1 MNNKSAALQHP
12 PKLRAVFDGEAN
24 QPPAPESGKPQP
36 HMPPTLVGR
45 RIGEIVV
52 ALGFATEEQVFTAV
66 DEARDTGRP
75 TGRVLYDRGT
85 ITKDQLAQAIAARTQ
100 LSYIDLRSVELEE
113 RALNAIGADIASRY
127 RAVPVQYIDDDTL
140 LVAISEPANV
150 LAVDDIALMT
160 GLNVRAA
167 LTTEE
172 QLEEL
177 LSRLSRS
184 DVVKATRIAEL
195 ATAKPASLPGI
206 GQPQEPEDEAAS
218 ANLLQSLLSNAMR
231 QRASDIH
238 IDPLENGS
246 LRVRYRI
253 DGITHD
259 TTNVAPKLAARMF
272 ARLKLM
278 AGMDIS
284 KRHIPQDGRA
294 TFGDEAD
301 EVTLRVA
308 TLPTIYGESAAV
320 RILDKKNVPPLERL
334 GLAPSAMEALQ
345 RSLRKPHGAIL
356 ATGPTGSGKTTTLY
370 AALAQLNTPE
380 RTIITIED
388 PVEYPL
394 PGVKQVQVNPKRG
407 LTFAVGLRTMLRSDP
422 DVVMVG
428 EIRDHETAKIGIEAA
443 LTGRL
448 VLTTLHTNDAAS
460 AVTRLTEMGVERYLV
475 AASVECVVA
484 SRLARKLCAECRTPV
499 TIDKAK
505 MREAGFTGESFDA
518 FDGFDAVGCARCS
531 HTGYRGR
538 SGLYEVL
545 AIDDRLRE
553 MIIERYP
560 SSAIEAAAAEKGMVS
575 LREAAFERVRQGTI
589 SLAEATRVTSIV

>member
-1 MNNKSAALQHP
+1 L
-12 PKLRAVFDGEAN
+12 
-24 QPPAPESGKPQP
+24 APQQA
-36 HMPPTLVGR
+36 PTLVGR

-52 ALGFATEEQVFTAV
+52 ALGFATEAEVNSAV
-66 DEARDTGRP
+66 EEARKTGRA

-85 ITKDQLAQAIAARTQ
+85 INKNQLAQAIAARTQ
-100 LSYIDLRSVELEE
+100 ISYIDLRNLELEE
-113 RALNAIGADIASRY
+113 RALNAIDGNTAARY

-140 LVAISEPANV
+140 LVAIAEPSNV

-184 DVVKATRIAEL
+184 DVERASKDAERKSGGF
-195 ATAKPASLPGI
+195 TINGDPT
-206 GQPQEPEDEAAS
+206 ETEDEAAS
-218 ANLLQSLLSNAMR
+218 ATLLESVLTNGLR

-238 IDPLENGS
+238 FETLEDHTV
-246 LRVRYRI
+246 RVRYRI

-259 TTNVAPKLAARMF
+259 STKVAAPLALRMF
-272 ARLKLM
+272 ARLKLL

-284 KRHIPQDGRA
+284 LRYVPQDGRA
-294 TFGDEAD
+294 NFGPEGAQ
-301 EVTLRVA
+301 VTLRIA
-308 TLPTIYGESAAV
+308 TLPTIHGESAAV
-320 RILDKKNVPPLERL
+320 RILDRKNVPPLDRL
-334 GLAPSAMEALQ
+334 GLDPVGLETFMRA
-345 RSLRKPHGAIL
+345 LRKPHGAIL

-370 AALAQLNTPE
+370 AALAELNTPE

-394 PGVKQVQVNPKRG
+394 QGIRQVQVNNKRG
-407 LTFAVGLRTMLRSDP
+407 LTFAAGLRTMLRSDP

-448 VLTTLHTNDAAS
+448 VLTTLHTNNAAS

-475 AASVECVVA
+475 ASSIECVVA
-484 SRLARKLCAECRTPV
+484 SRLARKLCVECRKPV
-499 TIDKAK
+499 TIDAIA
-505 MREAGFTGESFDA
+505 MREAGYPGAEIEA
-518 FDGFDAVGCARCS
+518 FDGYEAVGCARCS

-538 SGLYEVL
+538 TGIFEVL
-545 AIDDRLRE
+545 QLNDKIRE
-553 MIIERYP
+553 MLLERFP
-560 SSAIEAAAAEKGMVS
+560 AKAIEDAAREDGMVTLS
-575 LREAAFERVRQGTI
+575 ESGFERVRQGVI
-589 SLAEATRVTSIV
+589 SLAEAARITTTE

>member
-1 MNNKSAALQHP
+1 M
-12 PKLRAVFDGEAN
+12 
-24 QPPAPESGKPQP
+24 PPARNTTPLRRVDDRTDVPQITP
-36 HMPPTLVGR
+36 DTPLAPQQAPTLVGR

-52 ALGFATEEQVFTAV
+52 ALGFATEAEVNSAV
-66 DEARDTGRP
+66 EEARKTGRA

-85 ITKDQLAQAIAARTQ
+85 INKNQLAQAIAARTQ
-100 LSYIDLRSVELEE
+100 ISYIDLRNLELEE
-113 RALNAIGADIASRY
+113 RALNAIDGNTAARY

-140 LVAISEPANV
+140 LVAIAEPSNV

-184 DVVKATRIAEL
+184 DVERASKDAERKSGGF
-195 ATAKPASLPGI
+195 TINGDPT
-206 GQPQEPEDEAAS
+206 ETEDEAAS
-218 ANLLQSLLSNAMR
+218 ATLLESVLTNGLR

-238 IDPLENGS
+238 FETLEDHTV
-246 LRVRYRI
+246 RVRYRI

-259 TTNVAPKLAARMF
+259 STKVAAPLALRMF
-272 ARLKLM
+272 ARLKLL

-284 KRHIPQDGRA
+284 LRYVPQDGRA
-294 TFGDEAD
+294 NFGPEGAQ
-301 EVTLRVA
+301 VTLRIA
-308 TLPTIYGESAAV
+308 TLPTIHGESAAV
-320 RILDKKNVPPLERL
+320 RILDRKNVPPLDRL
-334 GLAPSAMEALQ
+334 GLDPVGLETFMRA
-345 RSLRKPHGAIL
+345 LRKPHGAIL

-370 AALAQLNTPE
+370 AALAELNTPE

-394 PGVKQVQVNPKRG
+394 QGIRQVQVNNKRG
-407 LTFAVGLRTMLRSDP
+407 LTFAAGLRTMLRSDP

-448 VLTTLHTNDAAS
+448 VLTTLHTNNAAS

-475 AASVECVVA
+475 ASSIECVVA
-484 SRLARKLCAECRTPV
+484 SRLARKLCVECRKPV
-499 TIDKAK
+499 TIDAIA
-505 MREAGFTGESFDA
+505 MREAGYPGAEIEA
-518 FDGFDAVGCARCS
+518 FDGYEAVGCARCS

-538 SGLYEVL
+538 TGIFEVL
-545 AIDDRLRE
+545 QLNDKIRE
-553 MIIERYP
+553 MLLERFP
-560 SSAIEAAAAEKGMVS
+560 AKAIEDAAREDGMVTLS
-575 LREAAFERVRQGTI
+575 ESGFERVRQGVI
-589 SLAEATRVTSIV
+589 SLAEAARITTTE

>member
-1 MNNKSAALQHP
+1 MTLDDKTASLRSVEDVHQTVPAAPAAP
-12 PKLRAVFDGEAN
+12 PSPQA
-24 QPPAPESGKPQP
+24 APS
-36 HMPPTLVGR
+36 LVGR

-52 ALGFATEEQVFTAV
+52 ALGFATENEVASAV
-66 DEARDTGRP
+66 EEARQTGRA
-75 TGRVLYDRGT
+75 TGRVLFDRGT
-85 ITKDQLAQAIAARTQ
+85 INKNQLAQAIAARTQ
-100 LSYIDLRSVELEE
+100 ISYIDLRNLELEE
-113 RALNAIGADIASRY
+113 RALNAIDGNTAARY
-127 RAVPVQYIDDDTL
+127 RAVPVQYIDNDTL
-140 LVAISEPANV
+140 LVAIAEPSNV

-184 DVVKATRIAEL
+184 DVERATKDAERKSGVSVNGESPE
-195 ATAKPASLPGI
+195 T
-206 GQPQEPEDEAAS
+206 EDEAAS
-218 ANLLQSLLSNAMR
+218 ANLLESVLTNGLR

-238 IDPLENGS
+238 FETLENHTV
-246 LRVRYRI
+246 RVRYRI

-259 TTNVAPKLAARMF
+259 STTVAASLAPRMF

-284 KRHIPQDGRA
+284 QHHIPQDGR
-294 TFGDEAD
+294 TNFGPDGAQ
-301 EVTLRVA
+301 VTLRVA
-308 TLPTIYGESAAV
+308 TLPTILGESAAV
-320 RILDKKNVPPLERL
+320 RILDRKNVPPLERL
-334 GLAPSAMEALQ
+334 GLDPTGLATFMRA
-345 RSLRKPHGAIL
+345 LRKPHGAIL

-370 AALAQLNTPE
+370 AALSELNTPE

-394 PGVKQVQVNPKRG
+394 PGIRQVQVNNKRN
-407 LTFAVGLRTMLRSDP
+407 LTFSSGLRTMLRSDP

-475 AASVECVVA
+475 ASSIECVVA
-484 SRLARKLCAECRTPV
+484 SRLARKLCVECRTPA
-499 TIDKAK
+499 TIDENA
-505 MREAGFTGESFDA
+505 MREAGYEGHTVESFS
-518 FDGFDAVGCARCS
+518 GFKAVGCARCAN
-531 HTGYRGR
+531 TGYRGR
-538 SGLYEVL
+538 TGIFEVL
-545 AIDDRLRE
+545 SIDERIRELLLDRF
-553 MIIERYP
+553 P
-560 SSAIEAAAAEKGMVS
+560 AKAIESAARENGMVTLAES
-575 LREAAFERVRQGTI
+575 ALERVRQGVI
-589 SLAEATRVTSIV
+589 SLAEAARVTSTD

>member
-1 MNNKSAALQHP
+1 MASVSNTSPLRPVDDVSAISQTAP
-12 PKLRAVFDGEAN
+12 ES
-24 QPPAPESGKPQP
+24 PPAPQQAPS
-36 HMPPTLVGR
+36 LVGR

-52 ALGFATEEQVFTAV
+52 ALGFATEEEVDSAV
-66 DEARDTGRP
+66 EEARETGRA

-85 ITKDQLAQAIAARTQ
+85 INKNQLAQAIAARTQ
-100 LSYIDLRSVELEE
+100 ISYIDLRNLELEE
-113 RALNAIGADIASRY
+113 RALNAIDGNTAARY
-127 RAVPVQYIDDDTL
+127 RAVPVQYVDDDTL
-140 LVAISEPANV
+140 LVAISEPSNV
-150 LAVDDIALMT
+150 LAVDDIALIT

-184 DVVKATRIAEL
+184 DVERASKDAER
-195 ATAKPASLPGI
+195 KSGSSVNGDPA
-206 GQPQEPEDEAAS
+206 ETEDEAAS
-218 ANLLQSLLSNAMR
+218 ANLLESVLTNGLR

-238 IDPLENGS
+238 FETLENHTV
-246 LRVRYRI
+246 RVRYRI

-259 TTNVAPKLAARMF
+259 STTVAAPLAPRMF

-284 KRHIPQDGRA
+284 QRHVPQDGRSS
-294 TFGDEAD
+294 FGPEGAQ
-301 EVTLRVA
+301 VTLRVA
-308 TLPTIYGESAAV
+308 TLPTIHGESAAV
-320 RILDKKNVPPLERL
+320 RILDRKNVPPLDRL
-334 GLAPSAMEALQ
+334 GLDPAGLARFMRA
-345 RSLRKPHGAIL
+345 LRKPHGAIL

-370 AALAQLNTPE
+370 AALTELNTAE

-394 PGVKQVQVNPKRG
+394 PGIRQVQVDNKRN
-407 LTFAVGLRTMLRSDP
+407 LTFSAGLRTMLRSDP

-428 EIRDHETAKIGIEAA
+428 EIRDHETAKIGVEAA

-475 AASVECVVA
+475 ASSIECVVA
-484 SRLARKLCAECRTPV
+484 SRLARKLCVECRRPM
-499 TIDKAK
+499 TIDETA
-505 MREAGFTGESFDA
+505 MREAGYADYAIDA
-518 FDGFDAVGCARCS
+518 FEGFQAVGCAHCS

-538 SGLYEVL
+538 TGIFEVL
-545 AIDDRLRE
+545 SIDERIRELLLDRF
-553 MIIERYP
+553 P
-560 SSAIEAAAAEKGMVS
+560 AKAIESAARENGMVTLAES
-575 LREAAFERVRQGTI
+575 ALERVRRGAI
-589 SLAEATRVTSIV
+589 SLAEAARVTSTD

>member
-1 MNNKSAALQHP
+1 MRPIRQGMNS
-12 PKLRAVFDGEAN
+12 FGE
-24 QPPAPESGKPQP
+24 PAPLRSIDGSKPGVVRRGP
-36 HMPPTLVGR
+36 GLMPVAPGSLVGR

-52 ALGFATEEQVFTAV
+52 SLGFATEEQVNTAV
-66 DEARDTGRP
+66 DESRETGRP

-100 LSYIDLRSVELEE
+100 LSYIDLRNLELEE
-113 RALNAIGADIASRY
+113 RALNAIDAKTASRY
-127 RAVPVQYIDDDTL
+127 RAVPVQYVDNDTL

-177 LSRLSRS
+177 LSRLSQT
-184 DVVKATRIAEL
+184 DVVRASQEAERAT
-195 ATAKPASLPGI
+195 TAPSVGAPVDA
-206 GQPQEPEDEAAS
+206 EDEAAS
-218 ANLLQSLLSNAMR
+218 ANLLESVLDNALR

-238 IDPLENGS
+238 LDPLENGGV
-246 LRVRYRI
+246 RVRYRI
-253 DGITHD
+253 DGMTHD
-259 TTNVAPKLAARMF
+259 TTTVAPALASRMF
-272 ARLKLM
+272 ARMKILG
-278 AGMDIS
+278 GMDIS
-284 KRHIPQDGRA
+284 IKHVPQDGRA
-294 TFGDEAD
+294 NFGTEGS
-301 EVTLRVA
+301 EVTLRIA
-308 TLPTIYGESAAV
+308 TLPTIHGESAAI
-320 RILDKKNVPPLERL
+320 RILDRKNVPPLDRL
-334 GLAPSAMEALQ
+334 GLDPAALEALQ

-394 PGVKQVQVNPKRG
+394 AGVKQVQVNVKRG
-407 LTFAVGLRTMLRSDP
+407 LTFAAGLRTMLRSDP

-460 AVTRLTEMGVERYLV
+460 AVTRLAEMGVERYLV
-475 AASVECVVA
+475 ASSVECVVA
-484 SRLARKLCAECRTPV
+484 SRLARRLCSECRKPIRV
-499 TIDKAK
+499 DEKK
-505 MREAGFTGESFDA
+505 MREAGYIDFDFEP
-518 FDGFDAVGCARCS
+518 FDGFEPVGCERCS
-531 HTGYRGR
+531 NTGYRGR

-545 AIDDRLRE
+545 TLDDQIRE
-553 MIIERYP
+553 MLIDRYP
-560 SSAIEAAAAEKGMVS
+560 SSAIEETARKTGMVT
-575 LREAAFERVRQGTI
+575 LKDAAIERVRQGTI
-589 SLAEATRVTSIV
+589 SLAEAARVTSTD

>member
-1 MNNKSAALQHP
+1 MNGFSEPAR
-12 PKLRAVFDGEAN
+12 LRAADSIDPTVVRRPHALT
-24 QPPAPESGKPQP
+24 PAAAPAPGS
-36 HMPPTLVGR
+36 LVGR

-52 ALGFATEEQVFTAV
+52 SLGFANEEQVDSAV
-66 DEARDTGRP
+66 DEARETGRP

-85 ITKDQLAQAIAARTQ
+85 INKDQLAQAIAARTQ
-100 LSYIDLRSVELEE
+100 LSYIDLRNLELEE
-113 RALNAIGADIASRY
+113 RALNAIDAKTASRY
-127 RAVPVQYIDDDTL
+127 RAVPVQYVDDDTL
-140 LVAISEPANV
+140 LVAISEPSNV

-167 LTTEE
+167 LTTDE

-177 LSRLSRS
+177 LSRLSKT
-184 DVVKATRIAEL
+184 DVVRATQKAERASAPVVGE
-195 ATAKPASLPGI
+195 TADN
-206 GQPQEPEDEAAS
+206 EDETAS
-218 ANLLQSLLSNAMR
+218 ANLLESVLSNAMR

-238 IDPLENGS
+238 LDPLENDS
-246 LRVRYRI
+246 VRVRYRI
-253 DGITHD
+253 DGMTHD
-259 TTNVAPKLAARMF
+259 TTVVAPALVGRMF

-284 KRHIPQDGRA
+284 IRHIPQDGRA
-294 TFGDEAD
+294 SFGAEGN

-320 RILDKKNVPPLERL
+320 RILDRKNVPPLDRL
-334 GLAPSAMEALQ
+334 GLETGAYDALQ
-345 RSLRKPHGAIL
+345 RALRKPHGAIL

-370 AALAQLNTPE
+370 AALQQLNTPE

-394 PGVKQVQVNPKRG
+394 AGVKQVQVNVKRG
-407 LTFAVGLRTMLRSDP
+407 LTFAAGLRTMLRSDP

-460 AVTRLTEMGVERYLV
+460 AVTRLAEMGVERYLV
-475 AASVECVVA
+475 ASSVECVAA
-484 SRLARKLCAECRTPV
+484 SRLARKLCVECRREV
-499 TIDKAK
+499 TIDERK
-505 MREAGFTGESFDA
+505 MREAGYLDTEINEFQGYE
-518 FDGFDAVGCARCS
+518 AVGCQRCS
-531 HTGYRGR
+531 NTGYRGR

-545 AIDDRLRE
+545 SLDDEIRE
-553 MIIERYP
+553 MLIERYP
-560 SSAIEAAAAEKGMVS
+560 SSAIEVAARKSGMVT
-575 LREAAFERVRQGTI
+575 LKDAALERVRQGTI
-589 SLAEATRVTSIV
+589 SLAEAARVTSID

>member
-1 MNNKSAALQHP
+1 MASAPNQTPLRRVDDIGAVPQITSDP
-12 PKLRAVFDGEAN
+12 PHVHQ
-24 QPPAPESGKPQP
+24 QPQS
-36 HMPPTLVGR
+36 LVGR

-52 ALGFATEEQVFTAV
+52 ALGFATEEEVKSAV
-66 DEARDTGRP
+66 AEASETGRA

-85 ITKDQLAQAIAARTQ
+85 INKNQLAQAIAARTQ
-100 LSYIDLRSVELEE
+100 ISYIDLRNLELEE
-113 RALNAIGADIASRY
+113 RALNAIDGNTAARY

-140 LVAISEPANV
+140 LVAISEPSNV

-177 LSRLSRS
+177 LSRISKS
-184 DVVKATRIAEL
+184 DIKRASDDAERKSGSTATGEVEA
-195 ATAKPASLPGI
+195 
-206 GQPQEPEDEAAS
+206 EDEAAS
-218 ANLLQSLLSNAMR
+218 ANLLESILTNALR

-238 IDPLENGS
+238 LET
-246 LRVRYRI
+246 LEDHTVRIRYRI

-259 TTNVAPKLAARMF
+259 STKIAAPLAPRMF

-284 KRHIPQDGRA
+284 IRHVPQDGRA
-294 TFGDEAD
+294 NFGPEGAQ
-301 EVTLRVA
+301 VTLRIA
-308 TLPTIYGESAAV
+308 TLPTIHGESAAV
-320 RILDKKNVPPLERL
+320 RILDRKNVPPLDRL
-334 GLAPSAMEALQ
+334 GLDPVGLATLMRAI
-345 RSLRKPHGAIL
+345 RKPHGAIL

-370 AALAQLNTPE
+370 AALSELNTAE

-394 PGVKQVQVNPKRG
+394 TGIRQVQVDGKRG
-407 LTFAVGLRTMLRSDP
+407 LTFSAGLRTMLRSDP

-448 VLTTLHTNDAAS
+448 VLTTLHTNNAAS

-475 AASVECVVA
+475 ASSIECVVA
-484 SRLARKLCAECRTPV
+484 SRLARKLCAECRKPV
-499 TIDKAK
+499 TIDETS
-505 MREAGFTGESFDA
+505 MREAGYADVAIEA
-518 FDGFDAVGCARCS
+518 FPGFEAVGCARCS

-538 SGLYEVL
+538 TGIFEVL
-545 AIDDRLRE
+545 SIDDRIRE
-553 MIIERYP
+553 LLLERFP
-560 SSAIEAAAAEKGMVS
+560 AKAIEDAARENGMVTLAES
-575 LREAAFERVRQGTI
+575 AFERVRQGVI
-589 SLAEATRVTSIV
+589 SLAEAARVTSTD